1 MTDTHPDP
9 ATDTFYH
16 GGAMHDRDV
25 YIMSGARTAIGD
37 FGGALKDFLG
47 HQLAVFPME
56 EALKRAKVAKEM
68 VEEVILGHCIQRT
81 DEPNTARTAAL
92 KMGIPVTVPAFTVQR
107 QCSSAMQAIV
117 SGAQM
122 IQLGE
127 ADIVLAGGVEAMSSA
142 PYMLKTARW
151 GQRLQHGQMSDTVW
165 EVLTDPLNGMLM
177 GLATEGLV
185 EKYNITRE
193 EQDEVSYRSH
203 QKAAQAIAEG
213 KFQEET
219 VPVLIP
225 QRKGPAK
232 VFERDEH
239 PRKDI
244 SMEELNRLTPVFK
257 KGGTVTAGNSS
268 GLNDGAAAVVL
279 MSGAKVQKL
288 GLKPMARIVSYAW
301 AAVEP
306 EFFGY
311 GPVPAT
317 QKALQKAKLTLQDM
331 ELIEVNEA
339 FAGQYLACEKGL
351 GLNREMVNVNGSG
364 IGLGHPVG
372 STGARIII
380 TLLYEMARRGL
391 KMGLATL
398 CVGGGMGM
406 TTIVERIK

>member
-1 MTDTHPDP
+1 MR
-9 ATDTFYH
+9 
-16 GGAMHDRDV
+16 DRDV

-56 EALKRAKVAKEM
+56 EALKRAQVGKEM

-92 KMGIPVTVPAFTVQR
+92 KMGIPVSVPAFTVQR

-127 ADIVLAGGVEAMSSA
+127 ADIVLAGGVETMSSA
-142 PYMLKTARW
+142 PYTIKTARW

-177 GLATEGLV
+177 GLATEGLA
-185 EKYNITRE
+185 EKYKITRE

-203 QKAAQAIAEG
+203 KNAARAIAEG
-213 KFQEET
+213 KFKEEI

-225 QRKGPAK
+225 QRKGAPK
-232 VFERDEH
+232 VFETDEH

-244 SMEELNRLTPVFK
+244 SMEELAKLNPAFK

-268 GLNDGAAAVVL
+268 GLNDGASAVIL

-288 GLKPMARIVSYAW
+288 GLKPLARIVSYAW
-301 AAVEP
+301 AALEP

-317 QKALQKAKLTLQDM
+317 KKALQRANLTLQDM

-339 FAGQYLACEKGL
+339 FAGQYMTCEKEL
-351 GLNREMVNVNGSG
+351 GLKREIVNVNGSG

-406 TTIVERIK
+406 TTIVERT

>member
-1 MTDTHPDP
+1 MR
-9 ATDTFYH
+9 
-16 GGAMHDRDV
+16 DRDV

-56 EALKRAKVAKEM
+56 EALKRAQVGKEK

-92 KMGIPVTVPAFTVQR
+92 KMGIPVSVPAFTVQR

-127 ADIVLAGGVEAMSSA
+127 ADIVLAGGVETMSSA
-142 PYMLKTARW
+142 PYMIKTARW

-177 GLATEGLV
+177 GMATEGLA
-185 EKYNITRE
+185 EKYKITRE
-193 EQDEVSYRSH
+193 EQDEVAYRSH
-203 QKAAQAIAEG
+203 KNAARAIAEG
-213 KFQEET
+213 KFKEEI

-225 QRKGPAK
+225 QRKGAPK
-232 VFERDEH
+232 VFETDEH

-244 SMEELNRLTPVFK
+244 SREELAKLSPAFK

-268 GLNDGAAAVVL
+268 GLNDGASAVIL

-288 GLKPMARIVSYAW
+288 GLKPLARIVSYAW
-301 AAVEP
+301 AALEP

-317 QKALQKAKLTLQDM
+317 KKALQRANLTLQDM

-339 FAGQYLACEKGL
+339 FAGQYMTCEKEL
-351 GLNREMVNVNGSG
+351 GLKREIVNVNGSG

-380 TLLYEMARRGL
+380 TLLYEMARRNL

-406 TTIVERIK
+406 TTIVERT

>member
-1 MTDTHPDP
+1 MQ
-9 ATDTFYH
+9 
-16 GGAMHDRDV
+16 DRDV

-56 EALKRAKVAKEM
+56 EALKRAKIGKEM

-92 KMGIPVTVPAFTVQR
+92 KMGIPVSVPAFTVQR
-107 QCSSAMQAIV
+107 QCSSGMQAIV

-122 IQLGE
+122 IKLGE

-151 GQRLQHGQMSDTVW
+151 GQRLQHAQMNDTVW
-165 EVLTDPLNGMLM
+165 DVLTDPLNGMLM
-177 GLATEGLV
+177 GMATEGLV
-185 EKYNITRE
+185 EKYKITRE

-203 QKAAQAIAEG
+203 KNAAKAIAEG
-213 KFQEET
+213 KFKEEI
-219 VPVLIP
+219 VPVPIP
-225 QRKGPAK
+225 QRKGPPK
-232 VFERDEH
+232 IFDTDEH
-239 PRKDI
+239 PRKD
-244 SMEELNRLTPVFK
+244 LTMGDLAKLPTVFK
-257 KGGTVTAGNSS
+257 KGGSVTAGNSS
-268 GLNDGAAAVVL
+268 GINDGAAAVVL
-279 MSGAKVQKL
+279 MSGARVQKF

-301 AAVEP
+301 AALEP

-317 QKALQKAKLTLQDM
+317 QKALQRAKLTLPDM

-339 FAGQYLACEKGL
+339 FAGQYMACEKGL
-351 GLNREMVNVNGSG
+351 GLKREIVNVNGSG

-372 STGARIII
+372 STGARILI
-380 TLLYEMARRGL
+380 TLLYEMARRNL

-406 TTIVERIK
+406 TTIAERI

>member
-1 MTDTHPDP
+1 MQ
-9 ATDTFYH
+9 
-16 GGAMHDRDV
+16 DRDV
-25 YIMSGARTAIGD
+25 YIMGGARTAIGD

-47 HQLAVFPME
+47 HQLALFPME
-56 EALKRAKVAKEM
+56 EALKRAKVSKEM

-92 KMGIPVTVPAFTVQR
+92 KMGIPVSVPAFTVQR

-122 IQLGE
+122 IRLGE

-142 PYMLKTARW
+142 PYMLKSARW

-165 EVLTDPLNGMLM
+165 EVLSDPLNGMLM
-177 GLATEGLV
+177 GLATEGLA
-185 EKYNITRE
+185 EKYKVTRE
-193 EQDEVSYRSH
+193 EQDEVAYRSH
-203 QKAAQAIAEG
+203 KNAVKAIAEG
-213 KFQEET
+213 RFKEEI
-219 VPVLIP
+219 VPVAIP
-225 QRKGPAK
+225 QRKGPPK
-232 VFERDEH
+232 IFDTDEH

-244 SMEELNRLTPVFK
+244 SLEDLAKLPTVFK

-268 GLNDGAAAVVL
+268 GINDGASAVVL
-279 MSGAKVQKL
+279 MSGKRVQKL
-288 GLKPMARIVSYAW
+288 GLNPKARIVAYSW

-317 QKALQKAKLTLQDM
+317 QKALQRANLTLQDM

-339 FAGQYLACEKGL
+339 FAGQYMTCEKEL
-351 GLNREMVNVNGSG
+351 GLKREIVNVNGSG
-364 IGLGHPVG
+364 IALGHPVG
-372 STGARIII
+372 STGARILI
-380 TLLYEMARRGL
+380 TLLYEMARRNL

-406 TTIVERIK
+406 TTIVERI

>member
-1 MTDTHPDP
+1 MR
-9 ATDTFYH
+9 
-16 GGAMHDRDV
+16 DRDV
-25 YIMSGARTAIGD
+25 YIMSGARTAIAD
-37 FGGALKDFLG
+37 FGGPLKDFLG

-56 EALKRAKVAKEM
+56 EALKRAKVGKEM
-68 VEEVILGHCIQRT
+68 VEEVVLGHCIQRT

-107 QCSSAMQAIV
+107 QCSSAMQAVV

-142 PYMLKTARW
+142 PYLLKTARW

-165 EVLTDPLNGMLM
+165 DLLTDPLNGMLM
-177 GLATEGLV
+177 GLATEGLA
-185 EKYNITRE
+185 EKYKITRE
-193 EQDEVSYRSH
+193 EQDEVSFRSH
-203 QKAAQAIAEG
+203 KNAAKAIAEG
-213 KFQEET
+213 RFKEEI
-219 VPVLIP
+219 VPVPIP
-225 QRKGPAK
+225 QRKGPPK
-232 VFERDEH
+232 MFDTDEH
-239 PRKDI
+239 PRKDLT
-244 SMEELNRLTPVFK
+244 MEDLAKLQPVFK

-268 GLNDGAAAVVL
+268 GINDGASAMVL

-288 GLKPMARIVSYAW
+288 GLKPIARIVAYAW
-301 AAVEP
+301 AALEP

-317 QKALQKAKLTLQDM
+317 QKALQRANLTLQDM

-339 FAGQYLACEKGL
+339 FAGQYMACEKGL
-351 GLNREMVNVNGSG
+351 GLKREIVNVNGSG

-406 TTIVERIK
+406 TTIVERV

>member
-1 MTDTHPDP
+1 MR
-9 ATDTFYH
+9 
-16 GGAMHDRDV
+16 DRDV

-56 EALKRAKVAKEM
+56 EALKRAQVSKEM
-68 VEEVILGHCIQRT
+68 LEEVILGHCIQRT

-92 KMGIPVTVPAFTVQR
+92 KMGIPVSVPAFTVQR

-127 ADIVLAGGVEAMSSA
+127 ADIVLAGGVETMSSA
-142 PYMLKTARW
+142 PYMIKSARW

-177 GLATEGLV
+177 GMATEGLA
-185 EKYNITRE
+185 EKYKITRE

-203 QKAAQAIAEG
+203 KNAARAIAEG
-213 KFQEET
+213 KFKEEI

-225 QRKGPAK
+225 QRKGAPK
-232 VFERDEH
+232 VFETDEH

-244 SMEELNRLTPVFK
+244 SMEELAKLNPPFK

-268 GLNDGAAAVVL
+268 GLNDGASAVIL

-288 GLKPMARIVSYAW
+288 GLKPLARIVSYAW
-301 AAVEP
+301 AALEP
-306 EFFGY
+306 EYFGY

-317 QKALQKAKLTLQDM
+317 KKALQRANLTLQDM

-351 GLNREMVNVNGSG
+351 GLKREMVNVNGSG

-406 TTIVERIK
+406 TTIVERA

>member
-1 MTDTHPDP
+1 MR
-9 ATDTFYH
+9 
-16 GGAMHDRDV
+16 DRDV

-56 EALKRAKVAKEM
+56 EALKRAQVGKEM

-92 KMGIPVTVPAFTVQR
+92 KMGIPASVPAFTVQR
-107 QCSSAMQAIV
+107 QCSSAMQAVV

-127 ADIVLAGGVEAMSSA
+127 ADIVLAGGVETMSSA
-142 PYMLKTARW
+142 PYMIKTARW

-165 EVLTDPLNGMLM
+165 EVLTDPLTGMLM
-177 GLATEGLV
+177 GMATEGLA
-185 EKYNITRE
+185 EKYKITRE

-203 QKAAQAIAEG
+203 KNAARAIAEG
-213 KFQEET
+213 KFKEEI

-225 QRKGPAK
+225 QRKGAPK
-232 VFERDEH
+232 VFETDEH
-239 PRKDI
+239 PRNDI
-244 SMEELNRLTPVFK
+244 SMEELAKLNPAFK
-257 KGGTVTAGNSS
+257 KGGTETAGNSS
-268 GLNDGAAAVVL
+268 GLNDGASAVVL

-288 GLKPMARIVSYAW
+288 GVKPLARIVSYAW
-301 AAVEP
+301 AALEP
-306 EFFGY
+306 EYFGY

-317 QKALQKAKLTLQDM
+317 KKALQRANLTLQDM

-351 GLNREMVNVNGSG
+351 DLRREMVNVNGSG

-406 TTIVERIK
+406 TTIVERT